1 MDGDT
6 LCETIASSIKAAT
19 HDFEVTLPGYDE
31 FRVGAWNKVKDSASS
46 IVPSTAS
53 SLRMTLSTSDS
64 KGKAK
69 GKLDEKEEK
78 VRISKADERAAS
90 MTERFLN
97 NEADYNKAL
106 MTARRVILEA
116 EERLRSGDIAQRKRD
131 FASLKRYVEMVLDTA
146 IPWCSADMNNEEH
159 DWDKIYR
166 NEFGERSQRR
176 RVLNAE
182 SRRLVEIVY
191 GLLESDRDSF
201 PKGSLREHQ
210 LRGQAW
216 RFASRTETPVVLE

>member
-19 HDFEVTLPGYDE
+19 HDFEVTLPGYDD

-53 SLRMTLSTSDS
+53 SLRMSLSASGS

-69 GKLDEKEEK
+69 AKLDEEEEK
-78 VRISKADERAAS
+78 VRISEADERAAS
-90 MTERFLN
+90 MNEKFLD

-116 EERLRSGDIAQRKRD
+116 EERLRSGDTAQRKRD
-131 FASLKRYVEMVLDTA
+131 SASLKKYIELILDTA

-159 DWDKIYR
+159 NWEKIYWY
-166 NEFGERSQRR
+166 EFHSSSGRPN
-176 RVLNAE
+176 VLNE
-182 SRRLVEIVY
+182 DSRRLVKIVY
-191 GLLESDRDSF
+191 GLLKSDRDSF
-201 PKGSLREHQ
+201 PRGSLREDQ

>member
-1 MDGDT
+1 M
-6 LCETIASSIKAAT
+6 
-19 HDFEVTLPGYDE
+19 TLPGYDE
-31 FRVGAWNKVKDSASS
+31 FRIGALDKITDSASS

-53 SLRMTLSTSDS
+53 SLRTSLSTSDS

-69 GKLDEKEEK
+69 VKLDEEEEK
-78 VRISKADERAAS
+78 VRISKADKRAAS
-90 MTERFLN
+90 MNETFLK
-97 NEADYNKAL
+97 NEADYKKAL

-116 EERLRSGDIAQRKRD
+116 EERLRSGDTAQRKRD
-131 FASLKRYVEMVLDTA
+131 SASLKRYVEMILDTA

-159 DWDKIYR
+159 NWEEIYWYEFR
-166 NEFGERSQRR
+166 SSSRRPKLLNE
-176 RVLNAE
+176 E

-191 GLLESDRDSF
+191 GLLKSDRDSF
-201 PKGSLREHQ
+201 PRGSLRQYQ